1 MKKFFKEFKEFINRG
16 NIVDLAV
23 AFIISTTFTAIVN
36 ALVNNVIMPLISAI
50 FGKVDVSDLYFTINH
65 SVIPYGLFIQ
75 AVINFLMIAF
85 ILFLVVRTINK
96 TKDAAEKEKTK
107 HVTREEK
114 EEIAKLGTVNMK
126 NKKEVYAAAVE
137 LRAKKKAEA
146 EEKARIEEENKVTT
160 EKLLIQIRDLLS
172 EKEGEQEVSEKPKKP
187 EKAKKT
193 K

>member
-65 SVIPYGLFIQ
+65 SVIPYGLFLQ

-96 TKDAAEKEKTK
+96 TKDVAEKEKTK
-107 HVTREEK
+107 YVTREEK

-126 NKKEVYAAAVE
+126 KKKEVYAAAVE

-172 EKEGEQEVSEKPKKP
+172 EKEEKQETVEKQK
-187 EKAKKT
+187 KAKKT